1 MMTALIALFTLFAS
15 TFGVFIGLYEDSRDK
30 IWAYVAARALLLAVS
45 YGAAIAVFWFAPT
58 AWWLLWRMAAMW
70 ATFYAFAKVSF
81 ILFANP
87 RLTARGSVLGSLKK
101 EKPIFRLPT
110 PRPFSILPTP
120 KGKNHAHP
128 NQTPRPHHPACARR
142 VRRKHRCAQSR
153 GGAAVI

>member
-87 RLTARGSVLGSLKK
+87 RLTARGSVLGSLKCFWGDGARGVVWGMCGDK
-101 EKPIFRLPT
+101 L
-110 PRPFSILPTP
+110 LC
-120 KGKNHAHP
+120 
-128 NQTPRPHHPACARR
+128 CA
-142 VRRKHRCAQSR
+142 KCFQ
-153 GGAAVI
+153 AA